1 MTHQIST
8 PQDLIDFIEQDSID
22 FSAANKIVCKALNVL
37 QPYQMTKE
45 TLIQITKE
53 FISRWAGT
61 EETPIFLQQR
71 EPDFKL
77 SDVTKFWNK

>member
-37 QPYQMTKE
+37 QPYKMTKE

-53 FISRWAGT
+53 FIQRWAGT
-61 EETPIFLQQR
+61 NETPIFLQQQDK
-71 EPDFKL
+71 DFKL
-77 SDVTKFWNK
+77 QDITRLW

>member
-1 MTHQIST
+1 MTIST

-37 QPYQMTKE
+37 QPYMMTKE
-45 TLIQITKE
+45 TLIQITNE
-53 FISRWAGT
+53 FISRRTGT
-61 EETPIFLQQR
+61 DDTPIFLQQR

-77 SDVTKFWNK
+77 QDITRFWTNK

>member
-8 PQDLIDFIEQDSID
+8 PQDLIDLIEQDNVD

-53 FISRWAGT
+53 FIQRWAGT
-61 EETPIFLQQR
+61 NETPIFLQQQDK
-71 EPDFKL
+71 DFKVQ
-77 SDVTKFWNK
+77 DVIRLW

>member
-8 PQDLIDFIEQDSID
+8 PQELIDLIEQDNVD

-37 QPYQMTKE
+37 QPYKMTKE

-53 FISRWAGT
+53 FIERFAGT
-61 EETPIFLQQR
+61 NETPIFLQQQGK
-71 EPDFKL
+71 DFKL
-77 SDVTKFWNK
+77 QDITRLW

>member
-22 FSAANKIVCKALNVL
+22 FSAANKIVCKAFNVL
-37 QPYQMTKE
+37 QPYMMTKE

-53 FISRWAGT
+53 FIERWPGT
-61 EETPIFLQQR
+61 EETPIFLQQQSK
-71 EPDFKL
+71 DFKL
-77 SDVTKFWNK
+77 SDVYRLWK

>member
-1 MTHQIST
+1 MDIEITT
-8 PQDLIDFIEQDSID
+8 PQDLIDLIEQENVD

-53 FISRWAGT
+53 FIQRWAGT
-61 EETPIFLQQR
+61 NETPIFLQQQDK
-71 EPDFKL
+71 DFKVQ
-77 SDVTKFWNK
+77 DVIRLW

>member
-8 PQDLIDFIEQDSID
+8 PQELIDLIEGDNVD

-37 QPYQMTKE
+37 QPYKMTKE

-53 FISRWAGT
+53 FIERFAGT
-61 EETPIFLQQR
+61 NETPIFLQQQDK
-71 EPDFKL
+71 DFKL
-77 SDVTKFWNK
+77 SDVTRLWK

>member
-1 MTHQIST
+1 MDIEITT
-8 PQDLIDFIEQDSID
+8 PQDLIDLIEQDNVD

-53 FISRWAGT
+53 FIQRWAGT
-61 EETPIFLQQR
+61 NETPIFLQQQDK
-71 EPDFKL
+71 DFKVQ
-77 SDVTKFWNK
+77 DVIRLW

>member
-8 PQDLIDFIEQDSID
+8 PQDLIDLIEQENVD

-53 FISRWAGT
+53 FIQRWAGT
-61 EETPIFLQQR
+61 NETPIFLQQQDK
-71 EPDFKL
+71 DFKVQ
-77 SDVTKFWNK
+77 DVIRLW

>member
-8 PQDLIDFIEQDSID
+8 PQELIDLIEQDNVD

-37 QPYQMTKE
+37 QPYKMTKE

-53 FISRWAGT
+53 FIERFAGT
-61 EETPIFLQQR
+61 NETPIFLQQQDK
-71 EPDFKL
+71 DFKL
-77 SDVTKFWNK
+77 SDVTRLWK

>member
-22 FSAANKIVCKALNVL
+22 FSAANKIVCKALNIL

-45 TLIQITKE
+45 TLIQTTKE

-61 EETPIFLQQR
+61 EETPIFLQQQ
-71 EPDFKL
+71 EKDFKL
-77 SDVTKFWNK
+77 QDITRFWK

>member
-1 MTHQIST
+1 MTQQIST
-8 PQDLIDFIEQDSID
+8 PQELIDLIEQDNVD

-53 FISRWAGT
+53 FIQRWAGT
-61 EETPIFLQQR
+61 NETPIFLQQQDK
-71 EPDFKL
+71 DFKVQ
-77 SDVTKFWNK
+77 DVIRLW